1 MRLTSHSCDRG
12 LNGSLSYPVPQ
23 FTLGAGFLSQ
33 GGEIMGGRALS
44 ASLDE
49 TEDVARRNRTEQVD
63 QGDSPAIRLLD
74 AMRAGD
80 DAGVLAVCGE
90 TTTVSADN
98 MSWSCRGRDEIHEM
112 LDEVRRRFPGITFES
127 RTRHVGFGLV
137 IDEARVQDVRPDGEE
152 ESVEAPPVEEAP
164 AKHLAVPDP
173 DIHPMWDEPVTE
185 QRNVVEVWR
194 ETSFDHLPPARLN
207 MPVRVTVR
215 HDDLQVHD
223 VTLSFPAALLKRA
236 LGMPVDPL
244 EVSLSEVQSAF
255 IAPIGAGFTSYELA
269 RPELTLVPPP
279 PPEPEKWAVDDE
291 PPRRRRRK
299 VLPVLLVLLALLA
312 AGGWWVVQGQDSN
325 VAANPPSTSPTK
337 APDKQPTASP
347 SQPTTSKSP
356 SLTHAKPSDA
366 PTRKPNITLTS
377 DLAFDKNSA
386 LLSPAAED
394 RIDQIAQQVQDAGL
408 SGKIFVDGY
417 TDDLGSAA
425 SGIRLSKAR
434 ATAVSEYLGSQLVGA
449 PVTIVIVAHGEKDPL
464 KSNATEAGRE
474 KNRRVTITLPKP

>member
-1 MRLTSHSCDRG
+1 MRGTSGHSGPGELRRG
-12 LNGSLSYPVPQ
+12 
-23 FTLGAGFLSQ
+23 AK
-33 GGEIMGGRALS
+33 MGGRALS
-44 ASLDE
+44 ASLKE
-49 TEDVARRNRTEQVD
+49 TEDVARRERASRTAKA
-63 QGDSPAIRLLD
+63 DSPAIRLLD

-80 DAGVLAVCGE
+80 DPGVLAVCGE

-98 MSWSCRGRDEIHEM
+98 MRWSCRGRDEIQDM
-112 LDEVRRRFPGITFES
+112 LEELRRRFPGITFES
-127 RTRHVGFGLV
+127 RSRHVGFGLV
-137 IDEARVQDVRPDGEE
+137 IDEARVQDVREDSDEDEGTGVAV
-152 ESVEAPPVEEAP
+152 VEDVAAPAEVPAVDDVT
-164 AKHLAVPDP
+164 AKHLSVPAADS
-173 DIHPMWDEPVTE
+173 HPMWDEPVTE
-185 QRNVVEVWR
+185 KRNVLEIWR
-194 ETSFDHLPPARLN
+194 ETSPEHLTPTRLN

-215 HDDLQVHD
+215 HDDLQVHE
-223 VTLSFPAALLKRA
+223 VSLSFPAALLKRA

-244 EVSLSEVQSAF
+244 EMSLSEVQSAF

-279 PPEPEKWAVDDE
+279 PPEPERWAADDE
-291 PPRRRRRK
+291 PPRTRRRK

-337 APDKQPTASP
+337 APDKQPTASA

-386 LLSPAAED
+386 LLSQAAKD
-394 RIDQIAQQVQDAGL
+394 RIDQIAQQVQDADL

-434 ATAVSEYLGSQLVGA
+434 ATVVSEYLGS
-449 PVTIVIVAHGEKDPL
+449 
-464 KSNATEAGRE
+464 
-474 KNRRVTITLPKP
+474 

>member
-1 MRLTSHSCDRG
+1 
-12 LNGSLSYPVPQ
+12 
-23 FTLGAGFLSQ
+23 
-33 GGEIMGGRALS
+33 MGGRALS
-44 ASLDE
+44 ASLEE

-63 QGDSPAIRLLD
+63 QGDSQAIRLLD

-80 DAGVLAVCGE
+80 DAAVLAVCGE
-90 TTTVSADN
+90 TTTVAADN
-98 MSWSCRGRDEIHEM
+98 MSWSCRGRDEIHDM

-152 ESVEAPPVEEAP
+152 ESAEATPVEEAP
-164 AKHLAVPDP
+164 AKHVAVQDP
-173 DIHPMWDEPVTE
+173 DLHPMWDEPVTE

-194 ETSFDHLPPARLN
+194 ETSFDHLPPSRLN

-236 LGMPVDPL
+236 LGLPVDPL

-255 IAPIGAGFTSYELA
+255 IAPVGAGFTSYALA

-279 PPEPEKWAVDDE
+279 PPEPEKWAADDE
-291 PPRRRRRK
+291 PPRRRRR
-299 VLPVLLVLLALLA
+299 LLVPILLALVALFA

-325 VAANPPSTSPTK
+325 VTANPPSTSPTK
-337 APDKQPTASP
+337 APDNQPTASP
-347 SQPTTSKSP
+347 SQPTSKSP
-356 SLTHAKPSDA
+356 ALTHAKPSDA

-377 DLAFDKNSA
+377 DLAFGKNSA
-386 LLSPAAED
+386 LLSQAAED

-408 SGKIFVDGY
+408 TGKIYVDGY
-417 TDDLGSAA
+417 TDNLGSAS
-425 SGIRLSKAR
+425 SGIKLSKAR
-434 ATAVSEYLGSQLVGA
+434 ATAVSQYLGSQLVGV
-449 PVTIVIVAHGEKDPL
+449 PVSIVIVAHGEKDPL
-464 KSNATEAGRE
+464 KSNKTEAGRE

>member
-1 MRLTSHSCDRG
+1 
-12 LNGSLSYPVPQ
+12 
-23 FTLGAGFLSQ
+23 
-33 GGEIMGGRALS
+33 
-44 ASLDE
+44 
-49 TEDVARRNRTEQVD
+49 
-63 QGDSPAIRLLD
+63 
-74 AMRAGD
+74 
-80 DAGVLAVCGE
+80 
-90 TTTVSADN
+90 
-98 MSWSCRGRDEIHEM
+98 
-112 LDEVRRRFPGITFES
+112 
-127 RTRHVGFGLV
+127 
-137 IDEARVQDVRPDGEE
+137 
-152 ESVEAPPVEEAP
+152 
-164 AKHLAVPDP
+164 
-173 DIHPMWDEPVTE
+173 MWDEPVTE

-279 PPEPEKWAVDDE
+279 PPEPERWAADDE

-299 VLPVLLVLLALLA
+299 LVPVLLVLLGLLA

-325 VAANPPSTSPTK
+325 VVANPPSTSPTK
-337 APDKQPTASP
+337 APDQQPTASP

-386 LLSPAAED
+386 LLSQAAKD
-394 RIDQIAQQVQDAGL
+394 RIDQIAQQVQDADL

-434 ATAVSEYLGSQLVGA
+434 ATAVSKYLGSQLVGA
-449 PVTIVIVAHGEKDPL
+449 PVTIVIVAHGEKDPIA
-464 KSNATEAGRE
+464 KNTTEAGRE